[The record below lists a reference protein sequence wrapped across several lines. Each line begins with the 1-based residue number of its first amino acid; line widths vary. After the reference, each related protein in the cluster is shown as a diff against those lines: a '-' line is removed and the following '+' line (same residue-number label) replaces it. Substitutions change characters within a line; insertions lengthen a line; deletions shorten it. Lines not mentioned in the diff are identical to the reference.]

1 MRQRAPAACVQRPW
15 LAPRGDAG
23 SVCGGAE
30 RRGSARRAES
40 VCASRGRGPR
50 PIPTHMRCGAHAPAS
65 VGEAGAEVQ
74 SAGGSQSRSRR
85 QPPMPAKQRLL
96 PAKHR
101 HFPRQIGPRALPPP
115 RHRRAPPACTAAHQR
130 KVATGADATPNSVHF
145 DVPAPSSHLHQRRAS
160 IAWPRRRPRAGVDVR
175 RTFKAS
181 ASALSG
187 DCEACCE
194 MIITPPPGSSFGATP
209 RQLAQRGLR
218 HRVTRNTVR
227 TPARRG
233 TDQRSHAPAV
243 TQRRS
248 TTCCGPAAEMP
259 PPQRT
264 AVPAGWAP
272 SAARCQRGSCA
283 ERGACKREGQEAA
296 RKRPKEPLAS
306 TSPTL
311 RCEWPRRAHRC
322 SSSTSAP
329 LRPPAALRR
338 TACASGLRLPHC
350 WSSAAS
356 RPQRRGARSAG
367 ATAAA
372 CGAETSLGSASAER
386 VVTC

>member
-218 HRVTRNTVR
+218 HRVKRNTVR

-233 TDQRSHAPAV
+233 PGRRRNAPAV

-248 TTCCGPAAEMP
+248 APAAA
-259 PPQRT
+259 QQQKCRRRS
-264 AVPAGWAP
+264 AAQYSQAGRRRRHGASAAHAP
-272 SAARCQRGSCA
+272 SAARASVRG
-283 ERGACKREGQEAA
+283 
-296 RKRPKEPLAS
+296 RKQHE
-306 TSPTL
+306 
-311 RCEWPRRAHRC
+311 
-322 SSSTSAP
+322 SAP
-329 LRPPAALRR
+329 KSHLLPPAPRCA
-338 TACASGLRLPHC
+338 ACGRD
-350 WSSAAS
+350 
-356 RPQRRGARSAG
+356 AR
-367 ATAAA
+367 TAAA
-372 CGAETSLGSASAER
+372 AAHQRRCGRPLR
-386 VVTC
+386 